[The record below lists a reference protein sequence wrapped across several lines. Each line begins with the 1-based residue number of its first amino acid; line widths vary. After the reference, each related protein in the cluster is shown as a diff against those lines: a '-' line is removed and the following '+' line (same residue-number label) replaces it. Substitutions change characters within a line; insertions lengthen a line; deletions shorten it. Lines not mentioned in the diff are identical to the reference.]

1 MNPTASAYE
10 AALHPLLTVVDAV
23 PVAAWERPS
32 PCSDWTARDVI
43 DHIIAT
49 QRDLLVGH
57 GHDLGAM
64 PDLSDPAAGLRSH
77 AERVLE
83 LVSRAEVVDVT
94 YEGFFGTTTV
104 GATLVQFYVWDML
117 VHRWD
122 IARATGG
129 DETLTPAELDRIE
142 AGADSFGDALHM
154 DGICGPAVSS
164 PAGADRQV
172 ELLGLLGRDALVAA

>member
-23 PVAAWERPS
+23 PVAAWERLS

-64 PDLSDPAAGLRSH
+64 PDLSDPAAGLRS
-77 AERVLE
+77 
-83 LVSRAEVVDVT
+83 
-94 YEGFFGTTTV
+94 
-104 GATLVQFYVWDML
+104 LVQFYVWDML

-122 IARATGG
+122 IARAAGG

-172 ELLGLLGRDALVAA
+172 ELLGLLGRDASVAA